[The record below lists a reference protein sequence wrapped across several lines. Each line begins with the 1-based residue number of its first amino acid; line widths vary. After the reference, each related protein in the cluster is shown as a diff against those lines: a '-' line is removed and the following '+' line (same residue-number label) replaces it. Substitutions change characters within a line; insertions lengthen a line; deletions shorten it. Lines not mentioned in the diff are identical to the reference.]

1 MGCRLF
7 FFTFVAIDDSM
18 EKTITHHPLRT
29 IELLYHRDRPQ
40 PEWEKETLAKYI
52 RVHDEIWRLKTVR
65 EEYEHRL
72 DKAIAR
78 MNDFFPTLS
87 PYQQRLHL
95 LEAVAGIMES
105 VHARPLDNSG
115 VFRIDMDDFRANRD
129 RINRDVAELG
139 REIARC
145 EEEYTAFIKAF
156 EEFDTWFETFAEGQL
171 HEIYQRYD
179 EVSVD
184 TVSLDRDHQNLLE
197 EWQPIIFAER
207 LYQDKALTAFDQAKE
222 IAEVTDYFSEDV
234 DEVENALQNLH
245 PGIEKSGIINIR
257 LDDDGEYRAF

>member
-1 MGCRLF
+1 M
-7 FFTFVAIDDSM
+7 
-18 EKTITHHPLRT
+18 
-29 IELLYHRDRPQ
+29 
-40 PEWEKETLAKYI
+40 
-52 RVHDEIWRLKTVR
+52 
-65 EEYEHRL
+65 
-72 DKAIAR
+72 
-78 MNDFFPTLS
+78 
-87 PYQQRLHL
+87 
-95 LEAVAGIMES
+95 
-105 VHARPLDNSG
+105 
-115 VFRIDMDDFRANRD
+115 
-129 RINRDVAELG
+129 
-139 REIARC
+139 
-145 EEEYTAFIKAF
+145 
-156 EEFDTWFETFAEGQL
+156 